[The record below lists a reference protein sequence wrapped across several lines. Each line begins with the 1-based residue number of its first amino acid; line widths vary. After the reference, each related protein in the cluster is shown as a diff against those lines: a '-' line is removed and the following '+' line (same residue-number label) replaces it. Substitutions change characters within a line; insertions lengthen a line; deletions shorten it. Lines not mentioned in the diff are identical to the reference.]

1 MSGKKRLGSIPHH
14 WLDAFFDS
22 GSFLPMNSRVD
33 DADQHQYPGNEVI
46 AGIGRVGNQPVAA
59 YAHDPRVERGFV
71 SVAGAEKIC
80 RLMDRAQQHG
90 MPIVAFMSSPGIS
103 ISEGIASGDAYTRVI
118 SRTIAMSGAI
128 PQIAVVIGVTM
139 GAPAYSATLM
149 DFVLFNKVRS
159 HLMVTSPNI
168 VADVLGQ
175 QTTLAD
181 LGGSDVHAARTGIAD
196 FVDANIEQQIQRARA
211 LIRLFPPTTSAHA
224 PRITPRAPVRPLPQL
239 PEQDNYG
246 FDMQAVIA
254 GLVDG
259 SEFLLYREEFGRAML
274 CAFAYVDGNPVGI
287 LANNCLHMSGA
298 IDCDAAAKSARFIR
312 LCDAYGVP
320 ILTLIDV
327 PGFMPGAQEEQKGL
341 LRYGAQFSAA
351 MQTSVARISVV
362 VRRCYGAAAFL
373 MMQTAA
379 QGGDLVLAVE
389 NCKIGIMG
397 FAAAKNVLYQND
409 PRPDAELKQIYYAQ
423 YESPL
428 LALQQGLVDRIVAY
442 AEIRT
447 VVAAHLALA
456 EGKRPLQLVQKQHR
470 IEP

>member
-1 MSGKKRLGSIPHH
+1 MPSKKRLGSIPHH
-14 WLDAFFDS
+14 WLEAFFDE
-22 GSFLPMNSRVD
+22 GSFLPMNSRANEED
-33 DADQHQYPGNEVI
+33 PQSYPGNEVI
-46 AGIGRVGNQPVAA
+46 AGIGRIDGHPVAA
-59 YAHDPRVERGFV
+59 YAHDPREERGFV

-80 RLMDRAQQHG
+80 RIMDRALEHG

-103 ISEGIASGDAYTRVI
+103 IDEGIDSGDAYTKVI
-118 SRTIAMSGAI
+118 SRTIAMSGAV

-181 LGGSDVHAARTGIAD
+181 LGGSDVHATQTGIAD
-196 FVDANIEQQIQRARA
+196 FVDKNIEQQIQRARA
-211 LIRLFPPTTSAHA
+211 LIRLFPPTTTEHA
-224 PRITPRAPVRPLPQL
+224 ARISPRNPVHALPKL
-239 PEQDNYG
+239 PEQDNFG
-246 FDMQAVIA
+246 FDMKAVIA

-259 SEFLLYREEFGRAML
+259 SEYLPYRDQFGASMI
-274 CAFAYVDGNPVGI
+274 CAFAYIDGNPVGI
-287 LANNCLHMSGA
+287 LANNCLQKSGA
-298 IDCDAAAKSARFIR
+298 IDCDASAKSARFIR

-320 ILTLIDV
+320 IVTLIDV
-327 PGFMPGAQEEQKGL
+327 PGFMPGETEEQKGL
-341 LRYGAQFSAA
+341 LRYGAQFSSA
-351 MQTSVARISVV
+351 MQTSVSRISVV

-379 QGGDLVLAVE
+379 QGGELVLALE
-389 NCKIGIMG
+389 NSKIGIMG
-397 FAAAKNVLYQND
+397 FAAAKNVLYQDD
-409 PRPDAELKQIYYAQ
+409 PRSEEELKEIYYKQ

-428 LALQQGLVDRIVAY
+428 LALEKGIVDRIIAY
-442 AEIRT
+442 EDMRSIL
-447 VVAAHLALA
+447 AAHLSLS
-456 EGKRPLQLVQKQHR
+456 EYKRPLLLVKKKRH